1 MKMRMNVM
9 IKTTMITRRNMVKA
23 DERDKDE
30 CDNENVCD
38 SDDERAS
45 EYDCDNEDDGY
56 HEKYCCF
63 SAPSKNP

>member
-1 MKMRMNVM
+1 
-9 IKTTMITRRNMVKA
+9 MVKA

-38 SDDERAS
+38 SDDERDS

-56 HEKYCCF
+56 HERYCCF